1 MFLLGVHGPSAHILS
16 LEDSKP
22 GLRVKC
28 TDESSK
34 STSLFALK
42 INFMLESCKN
52 ILLSGASTQTRKK
65 HVAMLMSYEY
75 LNEGFNHL

>member
-28 TDESSK
+28 TDETSK
-34 STSLFALK
+34 ITSLFALK
-42 INFMLESCKN
+42 KKFTLSSCKN
-52 ILLSGASTQTRKK
+52 ILLSEASTQKLEK
-65 HVAMLMSYEY
+65 NM
-75 LNEGFNHL
+75 